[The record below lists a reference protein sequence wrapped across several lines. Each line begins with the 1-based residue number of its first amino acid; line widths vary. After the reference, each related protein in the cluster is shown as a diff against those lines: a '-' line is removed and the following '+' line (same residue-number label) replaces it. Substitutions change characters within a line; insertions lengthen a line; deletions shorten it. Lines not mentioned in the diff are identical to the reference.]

1 MATVYLHIGA
11 PKTATSTL
19 QAVFSKNYKKLLKNG
34 VLYPQSAR
42 HGDAHHLLICDLIEK
57 HQDHR
62 MADFWY
68 GDCARG
74 QAWQELKADMAAHK
88 DQIHS
93 VVLSSELFF
102 GQSKNIDAMHND
114 ILTHLHGHE
123 IKIVVYLRRQDQM
136 YSSFFNQDVKGV
148 RQWAHSAYQFYDTH
162 QVFEHNYVK
171 SLRIW
176 SDSFGKENVLIR
188 PYESQQWPQ
197 GDIVQDFCALV
208 KTIPLK
214 SGRASSNSG
223 FGVHQLYLKRCLNR
237 VGFDKEEN
245 EAVVKHIMLL
255 CPEEPTPLC
264 SYVKKRRYRQLR
276 RDWVH
281 ANLRLEEEF
290 LDGKALFEQEIPR
303 ADQVEVYET
312 DKQVIAEFLL
322 IIVRKIA
329 DRGLKE
335 HTALFAKAALLI
347 FAEQDLWSIIEP
359 DARSALLASI

>member
-19 QAVFSKNYKKLLKNG
+19 QTVFSKNYKKLLKDG
-34 VLYPQSAR
+34 VLYPQAAR

-74 QAWQELKADMAAHK
+74 KAWEELKTDLHTYK
-88 DQIHS
+88 DRVHS

-102 GQSKNIDAMHND
+102 GQSKNIGAMHKD
-114 ILTHLHGHE
+114 ILTHLEGHT

-162 QVFEHNYVK
+162 QVFEHHYLK

-176 SDSFGKENVLIR
+176 SDSFGKENIIIR
-188 PYESQQWPQ
+188 PYESQQWPE
-197 GDIVQDFCALV
+197 GDIVKDFCALLG
-208 KTIPLK
+208 TISLK

-223 FGVHQLYLKRCLNR
+223 LGIHQLYLKQCLNR
-237 VGFDKEEN
+237 VGFDKGEN
-245 EAVVKHIMLL
+245 EAVVEQLMRL
-255 CPEEPTPLC
+255 CPEEPTPQC

-281 ANLRLEEEF
+281 VNRRLEEEF
-290 LDGKALFEQEIPR
+290 LGTKTLFQQEIPL
-303 ADQVEVYET
+303 AHQVVIYET
-312 DKQVIAEFLL
+312 DKQVIAQFLR
-322 IIVRKIA
+322 IIVDNIVQG
-329 DRGLKE
+329 GLAK
-335 HTALFAKAALLI
+335 HSGLFAKAALLVL
-347 FAEQDLWSIIEP
+347 AEQDLWSILEP
-359 DARSALLASI
+359 DARAALLASI